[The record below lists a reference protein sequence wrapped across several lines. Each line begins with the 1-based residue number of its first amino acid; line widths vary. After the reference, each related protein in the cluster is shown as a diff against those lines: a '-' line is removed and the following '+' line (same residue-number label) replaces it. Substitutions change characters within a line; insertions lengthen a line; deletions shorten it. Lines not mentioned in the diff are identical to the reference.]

1 MRGTVAKRLR
11 AEARRLATFEAMEV
25 APYGSRRDWKV
36 VEAPTERN
44 ETWHTRLSAARPS
57 GRFSYDPGPQVRWAA
72 TSFRGQ
78 LRRIKREWR
87 AGKVIPQ
94 RQTLAEAIQ
103 VAATARR
110 PKP

>member
-25 APYGSRRDWKV
+25 APYGSRRAWKV
-36 VEAPTERN
+36 VETPPDHN
-44 ETWHTRLSAARPS
+44 ETWHTRLSAEHTNWLTGAS
-57 GRFSYDPGPQVRWAA
+57 CPQVRWAA

-87 AGKVIPQ
+87 AG
-94 RQTLAEAIQ
+94 RS
-103 VAATARR
+103 
-110 PKP
+110 KP